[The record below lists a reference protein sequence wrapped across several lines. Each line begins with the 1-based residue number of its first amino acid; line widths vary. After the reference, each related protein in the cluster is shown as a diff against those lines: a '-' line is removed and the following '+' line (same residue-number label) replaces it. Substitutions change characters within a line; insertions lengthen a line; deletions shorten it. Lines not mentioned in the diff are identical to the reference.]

1 MKDVYPPLLDLSEQP
16 DLRAVADEDAPAPWM
31 TLADRPAIQVGAY
44 DSLSKVSL
52 MRVRRND
59 EPWVPERPFTGN
71 AELPNLPIDEPS
83 TLSVQVRDAAGNWS
97 AVEQLTLAR
106 RRGAPKLAGDPIV
119 RTNAHGVCLTFSTDA
134 ACRAHV
140 TFAENGPPARPE
152 GDEKTPLRRAHAA
165 AHVAGQVQVGA
176 VRYAIFLEGVEGG
189 LVRVREGA
197 ARLAGELCTLHVD
210 PAGKDAEDRGAADQ
224 PWRRVQYALD
234 RALPGDTIVLAPG
247 LYSAG
252 GLLSHR
258 GVPGAPIT
266 IRAAEK
272 WAAVIDGRHR
282 TPHLLQLRG
291 APHVVVDGLE
301 LRWYTRAAI
310 LLTDSPHVTIRNC
323 KVWNDFWGTW
333 RFGDA
338 VVAWSS
344 PHLAAE
350 RNLIF
355 LKQHGLVLHESPS
368 ARLVHNTFLKHMQG
382 AVLFI
387 ESVRGSVLRNNCMTF
402 NGNRAFMLRVKHID
416 ELASFNLDYNNLG
429 TKLRYWKPSPGAVP
443 NLASKPKFL
452 GSSKTLVSVN
462 SSGEP
467 IRGEKYAWRLGEEG
481 AREGRTRV
489 WLRQIETWRRFS
501 GNDAHSIFAHARHH
515 NVAELDFELD
525 PDSPNIGAAEHGKTI
540 GAMGVRQAD

>member
-1 MKDVYPPLLDLSEQP
+1 MYWHGPLLAIAMASVITTSAGQSVHIAPAGDDANPGTADAPVQSLARLGEIIGERTDLTEVVLHEGVYRGWLPIKGPKDLSPEDLPPLLVRPAPGAEVTLDGAQP
-16 DLRAVADEDAPAPWM
+16 LGGAEPLDGAPGAYVVRDRKRYQSDGARADGITPRMWDRVARLRYELVADVRAVAA
-31 TLADRPAIQVGAY
+31 
-44 DSLSKVSL
+44 
-52 MRVRRND
+52 
-59 EPWVPERPFTGN
+59 
-71 AELPNLPIDEPS
+71 
-83 TLSVQVRDAAGNWS
+83 
-97 AVEQLTLAR
+97 
-106 RRGAPKLAGDPIV
+106 
-119 RTNAHGVCLTFSTDA
+119 
-134 ACRAHV
+134 
-140 TFAENGPPARPE
+140 
-152 GDEKTPLRRAHAA
+152 
-165 AHVAGQVQVGA
+165 
-176 VRYAIFLEGVEGG
+176 LEG
-189 LVRVREGA
+189 
-197 ARLAGELCTLHVD
+197 
-210 PAGKDAEDRGAADQ
+210 
-224 PWRRVQYALD
+224 
-234 RALPGDTIVLAPG
+234 
-247 LYSAG
+247 SF
-252 GLLSHR
+252 
-258 GVPGAPIT
+258 
-266 IRAAEK
+266 
-272 WAAVIDGRHR
+272 AV
-282 TPHLLQLRG
+282 
-291 APHVVVDGLE
+291 
-301 LRWYTRAAI
+301 TRAA
-310 LLTDSPHVTIRNC
+310 IRNC

-355 LKQHGLVLHESPS
+355 LNQHGLVLHESPS

-416 ELASFNLDYNNLG
+416 ELASFNSDYNNLG
-429 TKLRYWKPSPGAVP
+429 TKLRYWKPLPGAVP